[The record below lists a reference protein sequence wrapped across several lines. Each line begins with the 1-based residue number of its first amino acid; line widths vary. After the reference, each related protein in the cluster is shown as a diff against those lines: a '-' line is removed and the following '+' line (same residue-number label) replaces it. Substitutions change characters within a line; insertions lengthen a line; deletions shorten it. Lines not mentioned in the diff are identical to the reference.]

1 MTDSSLAPQ
10 SADLLARQD
19 HCPACGAVD
28 YEIVGPPGA
37 GFAAEAGGRHFWQ
50 PDYQARRCRC
60 CSLLFKSAI
69 ASLDQLDDY
78 YQRVDFRKW
87 EIPGLYPTERRVLG
101 LLNALPI
108 GSRIL
113 DFGCSSGRLLS
124 RLTGSFACFGV
135 EINAEAARIASGK
148 GITILAPEYV
158 LQANNAPKFNAIT
171 IVDLFEHLSAPT
183 DLLRKLVNQLCPG
196 GRLIL
201 CTGDADAPAIRS
213 DPANFWYFRNVEHLC
228 MLNRR
233 HGEYLAR
240 ELALRLVAWHRESH
254 YDSSSVVR
262 LKQWCQTFA
271 YEVFHRGRSPSL
283 KPALRLVPGF
293 KKAQHWSTRP
303 SWTTTR
309 DHAVIAFEKLA

>member
-37 GFAAEAGGRHFWQ
+37 GFAAEAGGRHFLQ
-50 PDYQARRCRC
+50 TDYEVRGCRRCH
-60 CSLLFKSAI
+60 LLFKSAI
-69 ASLDQLDDY
+69 AAAAELDEY
-78 YQRVDFRKW
+78 YKRVDFRKW
-87 EIPGLYPTERRVLG
+87 EIPGLFPTERRVLA
-101 LLNALPI
+101 LLMALPS

-113 DFGCSSGRLLS
+113 DFGCSTGRLLS
-124 RLTGSFACFGV
+124 RLAASFQCFGV
-135 EINAEAARIASGK
+135 EINEEAARIACGK
-148 GITILAPEYV
+148 GVTMLAPDSV
-158 LQANNAPKFNAIT
+158 LKADGGPTFDAIAL
-171 IVDLFEHLSAPT
+171 VDVFEHLSAPT
-183 DLLRKLVNQLCPG
+183 DLLRNLATQLRPG

-240 ELALRLVAWHRESH
+240 ELALRLVAWDRESH

-271 YEVFHRGRSPSL
+271 YEVFHGGRSPFL
-283 KPALRLVPGF
+283 KPALRLLPGF
-293 KKAQHWSTRP
+293 RKAQFWGDRP
-303 SWTTTR
+303 GWTSTR
-309 DHAVIAFEKLA
+309 DHAVIVFEKL

>member
-50 PDYQARRCRC
+50 TDYQARRCRC

-69 ASLDQLDDY
+69 AALHQLDDY

-124 RLTGSFACFGV
+124 RLTGSFAVLRGRNQCGSRPDCV
-135 EINAEAARIASGK
+135 RK
-148 GITILAPEYV
+148 RHHDTCAPNLYSR
-158 LQANNAPKFNAIT
+158 QTDAPKFNAIT

-240 ELALRLVAWHRESH
+240 ELALRLVAWDRESH

-283 KPALRLVPGF
+283 KPALRLVTRVPEGPILGRPPGLDYH
-293 KKAQHWSTRP
+293 ARP
-303 SWTTTR
+303 CGDR
-309 DHAVIAFEKLA
+309 V